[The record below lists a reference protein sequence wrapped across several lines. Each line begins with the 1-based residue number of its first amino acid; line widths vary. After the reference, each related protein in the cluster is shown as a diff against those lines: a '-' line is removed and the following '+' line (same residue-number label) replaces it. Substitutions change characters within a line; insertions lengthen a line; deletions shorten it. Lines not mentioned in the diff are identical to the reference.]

1 MRLASRSIE
10 RRGDRVAP
18 DADSEGEHV
27 ALRATGSRPHA
38 RRAAPERVWL
48 WFFLL
53 LNLFGVCGFIFS
65 SAFFFPSVSTTGV
78 MKEAIDQGSVALLEI
93 PKAPTE
99 GPKLPPAVTVPSPL
113 SELSRTQQTNDLVV
127 KEHMTFFFVLAPSQ
141 VELGDTYRGQKFFGN
156 VPYGQFLLH
165 GGKPAFFST
174 TGLHE
179 LDSVLRNDEMSILV
193 YRLHRQYIQMK
204 LSGGSWAPQASTT
217 GPDSPVIRIS
227 SNGALSLGN
236 VRGGCDTN
244 AFQGVIA
251 EVLIYDAILPDQR
264 VERIERHLHDKWIV
278 GTHTPTPSDTS
289 NIVANR
295 DDMRTTEAQSPT
307 PQDTPSPS
315 ITSEPSA
322 PPASL
327 SVADLP
333 RTFDPEGVFEWM
345 PSDALL
351 AAIGRNRDPAAS
363 LQKWKAAVR
372 EKIDAVRNFEFG
384 GPVLLQ
390 FIHERRDEL
399 LALRMQ
405 LFG

>member
-38 RRAAPERVWL
+38 RRATPERVWL

-99 GPKLPPAVTVPSPL
+99 GPKLPPVVTVPSPL
-113 SELSRTQQTNDLVV
+113 PELSRTQQTNDLVV

-193 YRLHRQYIQMK
+193 YRLHR
-204 LSGGSWAPQASTT
+204 
-217 GPDSPVIRIS
+217 D
-227 SNGALSLGN
+227 
-236 VRGGCDTN
+236 
-244 AFQGVIA
+244 
-251 EVLIYDAILPDQR
+251 
-264 VERIERHLHDKWIV
+264 
-278 GTHTPTPSDTS
+278 
-289 NIVANR
+289 
-295 DDMRTTEAQSPT
+295 
-307 PQDTPSPS
+307 
-315 ITSEPSA
+315 EPSA
-322 PPASL
+322 PPESL

-399 LALRMQ
+399 LTLRME